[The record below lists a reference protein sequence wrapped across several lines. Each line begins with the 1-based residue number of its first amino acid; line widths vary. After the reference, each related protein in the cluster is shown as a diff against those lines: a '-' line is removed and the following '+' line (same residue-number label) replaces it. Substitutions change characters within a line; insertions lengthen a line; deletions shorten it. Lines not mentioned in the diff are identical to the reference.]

1 MNIRKFALKSASLLT
16 VVAALAMA
24 AGPAF
29 AQSQEDQAACTP
41 DVMRLCQQ
49 DIPDQGR
56 IVACL
61 VRSRLQLSPACTGVF
76 NRAHTASV
84 VKTKL

>member
-1 MNIRKFALKSASLLT
+1 MKKLT
-16 VVAALAMA
+16 FIVAALVIGAS
-24 AGPAF
+24 PAF

-49 DIPDQGR
+49 DIPDHNR

-61 VRSRLQLSPACTGVF
+61 VRSKLQLSPACSGVF
-76 NRAHTASV
+76 NRARTASV
-84 VKTKL
+84 PRTKL

>member
-1 MNIRKFALKSASLLT
+1 MTKF
-16 VVAALAMA
+16 VFIIAALTIA

-29 AQSQEDQAACTP
+29 AQSQEDQTACTP

-49 DIPDQGR
+49 DIPDQSR

-61 VRSRLQLSPACTGVF
+61 VRSRLQLSPACSGVF
-76 NRAHTASV
+76 NRARTASV
-84 VKTKL
+84 PRTKL

>member
-1 MNIRKFALKSASLLT
+1 MKKLALIIAAVGMASI
-16 VVAALAMA
+16 V

-29 AQSQEDQAACTP
+29 AQSQDDQAACTP

-49 DIPDQGR
+49 DIPDRGR

-61 VRSRLQLSPACTGVF
+61 VRSRLQLSSACSAVF
-76 NRAHTASV
+76 NRARTANMPR
-84 VKTKL
+84 TKL

>member
-1 MNIRKFALKSASLLT
+1 MKKLSFIMAVLAIAASPAL
-16 VVAALAMA
+16 
-24 AGPAF
+24 

-49 DIPDQGR
+49 DIPDQTR
-56 IVACL
+56 IIRCL

-76 NRAHTASV
+76 NRRHAAMV
-84 VKTKL
+84 LRTKL

>member
-1 MNIRKFALKSASLLT
+1 MKKLT
-16 VVAALAMA
+16 FIVAALVIGAS
-24 AGPAF
+24 PAF

-49 DIPDQGR
+49 DIPDHNR

-61 VRSRLQLSPACTGVF
+61 VRSKLQLSPACSWVF
-76 NRAHTASV
+76 NRARTASV
-84 VKTKL
+84 PRTKL